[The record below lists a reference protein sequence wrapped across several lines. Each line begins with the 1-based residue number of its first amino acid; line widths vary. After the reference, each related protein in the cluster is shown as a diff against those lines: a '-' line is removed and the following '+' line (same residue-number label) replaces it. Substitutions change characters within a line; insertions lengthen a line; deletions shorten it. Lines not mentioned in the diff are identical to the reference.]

1 MAARKKRRMVPKLNR
16 KMKKKLLL
24 LFGII
29 TCAFVGLV
37 FRLMY
42 IEYTSGDTYTKKVLS
57 LQSYDSVKLPFQR
70 GNIVDKNG
78 TILATSVAVYNVILD
93 CSVMTSKDEYVEPT
107 INALTQCFSDLDRNK
122 LEDYAQN
129 SKDNK
134 YIVLKEKLSYD
145 DIQPFVEMQDAVDD
159 SGNKVNPNIKGV
171 WFETEYQRKYPL
183 STLASATVGFVS
195 DGNVG
200 TVGLEKYYDSTLNG
214 VDGREYGYLN
224 SDNAIEKTVIPAE
237 NGKNLYC
244 SIDANVQTI
253 VENKIKEFADTYKNN
268 ARIGD
273 GAEEI
278 AVVMMNPNTGEIIAM
293 ADYPTFDSND
303 PRNLSSFDQTGDMSD
318 DGKMDLLNKLWQNY
332 CVTATYE
339 PGSVQKPFTVAAGLE
354 TGTLTT
360 DMTFFCDGYEMFGN
374 EKVRCVN
381 RDGHGLETIE
391 AALMDSCNDALM
403 QMSYKIGAENFLDYQ
418 AVFGFGQKTGIDLPG
433 EANTASLM
441 YTLDNIKPVDLATN
455 SFGQN
460 YNCTMIQMV
469 SAFSSLINGGNYYK
483 PHVVTKITDDSGNT
497 VENIEP
503 TLLKK
508 TVSQNTSDTLRNY
521 LYNVVTNGTA
531 KTAKVDGYSIGG
543 KTGTAQMYDD
553 ETHLRKKGAYL
564 VSFMG
569 FVPYDDPQLVIYTV
583 INQPN
588 VEDEAHSS
596 YAQNITREIL
606 KEVLPYMNVYPD
618 EEQTGIN
625 ADLDITGNNPP
636 IGNQTTGEP
645 EQ

>member
-70 GNIVDKNG
+70 GNIGDKNG

-268 ARIGD
+268 ARTGD

-303 PRNLSSFDQTGDMSD
+303 PRNLSSYDQTDDMSD
-318 DGKMDLLNKLWQNY
+318 DDKMDLLNKLWQNY

-360 DMTFFCDGYEMFGN
+360 DMTFFCDGFEMFGN

-391 AALMDSCNDALM
+391 GALMDSCNDALM
-403 QMSYKIGAENFLDYQ
+403 QMSYRIGAENFLDYQ

-531 KTAKVDGYSIGG
+531 KTAKVDGYSMGG

-606 KEVLPYMNVYPD
+606 KEVLPYMNIYPD

>member
-268 ARIGD
+268 ARTGD

-318 DGKMDLLNKLWQNY
+318 DGKMDLLNRLWQNY

-360 DMTFFCDGYEMFGN
+360 DMTFFCDGFEMFGN

-403 QMSYKIGAENFLDYQ
+403 QMSYRIGAENFLDYQ

-531 KTAKVDGYSIGG
+531 KTAKVDGYSMGG

-606 KEVLPYMNVYPD
+606 KEVLPYMNIYPD

>member
-1 MAARKKRRMVPKLNR
+1 
-16 KMKKKLLL
+16 MKKKLLL

-268 ARIGD
+268 ARTGD

-293 ADYPTFDSND
+293 ADYPTFDLND
-303 PRNLSSFDQTGDMSD
+303 PRNLSSYDQTDDMSD

-391 AALMDSCNDALM
+391 GALMDSCNDALM
-403 QMSYKIGAENFLDYQ
+403 QMSYNIGAENFLDYQ

-531 KTAKVDGYSIGG
+531 KAAKVDGYSMGG

-588 VEDEAHSS
+588 VGDEAHSS

-625 ADLDITGNNPP
+625 ADFDITGNNPP

>member
-159 SGNKVNPNIKGV
+159 SENKVNPNIKGV

-268 ARIGD
+268 ARTGD

-531 KTAKVDGYSIGG
+531 KTAKVDGYSMGG

>member
-200 TVGLEKYYDSTLNG
+200 TVGLEKCYDSTLNG

-531 KTAKVDGYSIGG
+531 KTAKVDGYSMGG

>member
-268 ARIGD
+268 ARTGD

-303 PRNLSSFDQTGDMSD
+303 PRNLSSYDQTADMSD

-339 PGSVQKPFTVAAGLE
+339 PANPLLSPPFSR
-354 TGTLTT
+354 
-360 DMTFFCDGYEMFGN
+360 
-374 EKVRCVN
+374 K
-381 RDGHGLETIE
+381 
-391 AALMDSCNDALM
+391 
-403 QMSYKIGAENFLDYQ
+403 
-418 AVFGFGQKTGIDLPG
+418 
-433 EANTASLM
+433 
-441 YTLDNIKPVDLATN
+441 NIKN
-455 SFGQN
+455 
-460 YNCTMIQMV
+460 
-469 SAFSSLINGGNYYK
+469 LIK
-483 PHVVTKITDDSGNT
+483 
-497 VENIEP
+497 
-503 TLLKK
+503 
-508 TVSQNTSDTLRNY
+508 
-521 LYNVVTNGTA
+521 A
-531 KTAKVDGYSIGG
+531 
-543 KTGTAQMYDD
+543 
-553 ETHLRKKGAYL
+553 
-564 VSFMG
+564 
-569 FVPYDDPQLVIYTV
+569 
-583 INQPN
+583 
-588 VEDEAHSS
+588 
-596 YAQNITREIL
+596 
-606 KEVLPYMNVYPD
+606 
-618 EEQTGIN
+618 
-625 ADLDITGNNPP
+625 
-636 IGNQTTGEP
+636 
-645 EQ
+645 

>member
-268 ARIGD
+268 ARTGD

-318 DGKMDLLNKLWQNY
+318 DDKMDLLNKLWQNY

-391 AALMDSCNDALM
+391 TALMDSCNDALM

-531 KTAKVDGYSIGG
+531 KTAKVDGYSMGG

>member
-268 ARIGD
+268 ARTGD

-293 ADYPTFDSND
+293 ADYPTFDLND
-303 PRNLSSFDQTGDMSD
+303 PRNLSSYDQTDDMSD

-391 AALMDSCNDALM
+391 GALMDSCNDALM
-403 QMSYKIGAENFLDYQ
+403 QMSYNIGAENFLDYQ

-531 KTAKVDGYSIGG
+531 KAAKVDGYSMGG

-569 FVPYDDPQLVIYTV
+569 FVPYDDAQLVIYTV

>member
-183 STLASATVGFVS
+183 STLASAIVGFVS

-268 ARIGD
+268 ARTGD

-303 PRNLSSFDQTGDMSD
+303 PRNLSSYDQTADMSD
-318 DGKMDLLNKLWQNY
+318 DDKMDLLNKLWQNY

-391 AALMDSCNDALM
+391 TALMDSCNDALM

-531 KTAKVDGYSIGG
+531 KTAKVDGYSMGG

-606 KEVLPYMNVYPD
+606 K
-618 EEQTGIN
+618 
-625 ADLDITGNNPP
+625 
-636 IGNQTTGEP
+636 
-645 EQ
+645 

>member
-268 ARIGD
+268 ARTGD

-303 PRNLSSFDQTGDMSD
+303 PRNLSSYDQTADMSD

-391 AALMDSCNDALM
+391 TALMDSCNDALM

-531 KTAKVDGYSIGG
+531 KTAKVDGYSMGG

>member
-268 ARIGD
+268 ARTGD

-391 AALMDSCNDALM
+391 GALMESCNDALM

-531 KTAKVDGYSIGG
+531 KTAKVDGYSMGG

>member
-78 TILATSVAVYNVILD
+78 TILATSVAVYNVIMD
-93 CSVMTSKDEYVEPT
+93 CSVMTSKDEYIEPT

-268 ARIGD
+268 ARTGD

-303 PRNLSSFDQTGDMSD
+303 PRNLSSFDQTSDMSD

-531 KTAKVDGYSIGG
+531 KTAKVDGYSMGG

>member
-531 KTAKVDGYSIGG
+531 KTAKVDGYSMGG

>member
-145 DIQPFVEMQDAVDD
+145 DIQPFVEMQDSVDD

-531 KTAKVDGYSIGG
+531 KTAKVDGYSMGG

>member
-107 INALTQCFSDLDRNK
+107 INALTQCFSDLDRDK

-268 ARIGD
+268 ARTGD

-303 PRNLSSFDQTGDMSD
+303 PRNLSSYDQTDDMSD
-318 DGKMDLLNKLWQNY
+318 DDKMDLLNRLWQNY

-391 AALMDSCNDALM
+391 GALMDSCNDALM
-403 QMSYKIGAENFLDYQ
+403 QMSYQIGAENFLDYQ

-531 KTAKVDGYSIGG
+531 KTAKVDGYSMGG

-606 KEVLPYMNVYPD
+606 KEVLPYMNIYPD

>member
-268 ARIGD
+268 ARTGD

-303 PRNLSSFDQTGDMSD
+303 PRNLSSYDQTADMSD

-433 EANTASLM
+433 EAKTASLM

-531 KTAKVDGYSIGG
+531 KTAKVDGYSMGG

>member
-107 INALTQCFSDLDRNK
+107 INALTQCFSDLDRNE

-268 ARIGD
+268 ARTGD

-303 PRNLSSFDQTGDMSD
+303 PRNLSSYDQTDDMSD
-318 DGKMDLLNKLWQNY
+318 DDKMDLLNKLWQNY

-360 DMTFFCDGYEMFGN
+360 DMTFFCDGFEMFGN

-391 AALMDSCNDALM
+391 GALMDSCNDALM
-403 QMSYKIGAENFLDYQ
+403 QMSYRIGAENFLDYQ

-508 TVSQNTSDTLRNY
+508 TISQNTSDTLRNY

-531 KTAKVDGYSIGG
+531 KTAKVDGYSMGG

-606 KEVLPYMNVYPD
+606 KEVLPYMNIYPD

>member
-268 ARIGD
+268 ARTGD

-391 AALMDSCNDALM
+391 TALMDSCNDALM

-531 KTAKVDGYSIGG
+531 KTAKVDGYSMGG

-606 KEVLPYMNVYPD
+606 KEVLPYMNIYPD

>member
-268 ARIGD
+268 ARTGD

-293 ADYPTFDSND
+293 ADYPTFDLND
-303 PRNLSSFDQTGDMSD
+303 PRNLSSYDQTDDMSD

-374 EKVRCVN
+374 EKERCVN

-391 AALMDSCNDALM
+391 GALMDSCNDALM
-403 QMSYKIGAENFLDYQ
+403 QMSYNIGAENFLDYQ

-531 KTAKVDGYSIGG
+531 KAAKVDGYSMGG

-588 VEDEAHSS
+588 VGDEAHSS

-625 ADLDITGNNPP
+625 ADFDITGNNPP

>member
-159 SGNKVNPNIKGV
+159 SGNKVNPKGV

-268 ARIGD
+268 ARTGD

-531 KTAKVDGYSIGG
+531 KTAKVDGYSMGG

>member
-268 ARIGD
+268 ARTGD

-293 ADYPTFDSND
+293 ADYPTFDLND
-303 PRNLSSFDQTGDMSD
+303 PRNLSSYDQTDDMSD

-391 AALMDSCNDALM
+391 GALMDSCNDALM
-403 QMSYKIGAENFLDYQ
+403 QMSYNIGAENFLDYQ

-531 KTAKVDGYSIGG
+531 KAAKVDGYSMGG

>member
-1 MAARKKRRMVPKLNR
+1 MAARKKRRMIPKLNR

-268 ARIGD
+268 ARTGD

-293 ADYPTFDSND
+293 ADYPTFDLND
-303 PRNLSSFDQTGDMSD
+303 PRNLSSYDQTDDMSD

-391 AALMDSCNDALM
+391 GALMDSCNDALM
-403 QMSYKIGAENFLDYQ
+403 QMSYNIGAENFLDYQ

-531 KTAKVDGYSIGG
+531 KAAKVDGYSMGG

>member
-224 SDNAIEKTVIPAE
+224 SDNAIENTVITAE

-268 ARIGD
+268 ARTGD

-293 ADYPTFDSND
+293 ADYPTFDLND
-303 PRNLSSFDQTGDMSD
+303 PRNLSSYDQTDDMSD

-403 QMSYKIGAENFLDYQ
+403 QMSYNIGAENFLDYQ

-531 KTAKVDGYSIGG
+531 KAAKVDGYSMGG

-588 VEDEAHSS
+588 VGDEAHSS

-625 ADLDITGNNPP
+625 ADFDITGNNPP

>member
-107 INALTQCFSDLDRNK
+107 INALTKCFSDLDRNK

-268 ARIGD
+268 ARTGD

-531 KTAKVDGYSIGG
+531 KTAKVDGYSMGG

>member
-78 TILATSVAVYNVILD
+78 TILATSVAVNNVILD

-268 ARIGD
+268 ARTGD

-303 PRNLSSFDQTGDMSD
+303 PRNLSSYDQTADMSD
-318 DGKMDLLNKLWQNY
+318 DDKMDLLNKLWQNY

-391 AALMDSCNDALM
+391 TALMDSCNDALM

-531 KTAKVDGYSIGG
+531 KTAKVDGYSMGG

>member
-1 MAARKKRRMVPKLNR
+1 MAARKKHRMVPKLNR

-171 WFETEYQRKYPL
+171 WFEKEYQRKYPL

-268 ARIGD
+268 ARTGD

-332 CVTATYE
+332 CVTTTYE

-483 PHVVTKITDDSGNT
+483 PHIVTKITDDSGNT

-508 TVSQNTSDTLRNY
+508 TISQNTSDTLRNY

-531 KTAKVDGYSIGG
+531 KTAKVDGYSMGG